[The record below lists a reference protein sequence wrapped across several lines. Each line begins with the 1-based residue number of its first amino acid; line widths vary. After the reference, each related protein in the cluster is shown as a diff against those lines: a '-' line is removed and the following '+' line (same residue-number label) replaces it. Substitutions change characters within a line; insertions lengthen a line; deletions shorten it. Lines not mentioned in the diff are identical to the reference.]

1 LVYLGSVFVQII
13 REKPS
18 EAGNLGEGLAQDRLG
33 DRGCGH
39 LIPVEDAM
47 ATFAVV
53 EAVREAVRTGAHVSA
68 RRIMEQTA

>member
-1 LVYLGSVFVQII
+1 MFVQIV

-33 DRGCGH
+33 DRDCGH

-68 RRIMEQTA
+68 RRITEQTA